1 VSASGGS
8 ADRLAG
14 LRDHAA
20 RKREETVRRV
30 EAAIAAL
37 HEQQRPVT
45 AAAIENRTGIGFTA
59 LKRNAEAYAA
69 FVAHSTRLR
78 ARREQPG
85 RRRSQPLVDAPSL
98 PRPDPLLQRKKAWL
112 VGQLHA
118 ARAAHDLIRAQYHA
132 LLQEH
137 LRWQAEQRGQQQ
149 ERAEQRKES

>member
-1 VSASGGS
+1 MSDIGGS

-20 RKREETVRRV
+20 RKREETVRKV
-30 EAAIAAL
+30 EAAIEAL
-37 HEQQRPVT
+37 REQQRPVT
-45 AAAIENRTGIGFTA
+45 AAAIEDCTGVGFTA

-78 ARREQPG
+78 AGREQSS
-85 RRRSQPLVDAPSL
+85 RRRGRSLVAAPPRS
-98 PRPDPLLQRKKAWL
+98 RPDPLLQRKKAWL
-112 VGQLHA
+112 VAQLHA

-149 ERAEQRKES
+149 ERAEETEES

>member
-1 VSASGGS
+1 MSDIGSS

-20 RKREETVRRV
+20 RKREETVRKV
-30 EAAIAAL
+30 EAAIAVL
-37 HEQQRPVT
+37 REQQRPVT
-45 AAAIENRTGIGFTA
+45 AAAIAERTGIGFTA
-59 LKRNAEAYAA
+59 LKRNADAYAV

-118 ARAAHDLIRAQYHA
+118 AREAHDLIRAQYHA

-137 LRWQAEQRGQQQ
+137 LRWQAEQREQQK
-149 ERAEQRKES
+149 ERAAMHKED

>member
-1 VSASGGS
+1 MTDAGCSTT
-8 ADRLAG
+8 RLVG
-14 LRDHAA
+14 LRAHAA
-20 RKREETVRRV
+20 RKRQETVQRV
-30 EAAIAAL
+30 EAAIEAL
-37 HEQQRPVT
+37 RAQQRPVT
-45 AAAIENRTGIGFTA
+45 AAAIAERTGIGFTA
-59 LKRNAEAYAA
+59 LKRNADAYAA

-118 ARAAHDLIRAQYHA
+118 ARAAHDRIRAQYHA

-137 LRWQAEQRGQQQ
+137 LRWQAEHREQQQ
-149 ERAEQRKES
+149 ERAERRAEG

>member
-1 VSASGGS
+1 
-8 ADRLAG
+8 

-20 RKREETVRRV
+20 RQRQETVRKV
-30 EAAIAAL
+30 EAAIEAL
-37 HEQQRPVT
+37 REQQQPVT
-45 AAAIENRTGIGFTA
+45 AAAIDDRTGIGFTA

-69 FVAHSTRLR
+69 FVEHSAQLR
-78 ARREQPG
+78 ARREQSG
-85 RRRSQPLVDAPSL
+85 RRRVRPLVAAPSMS
-98 PRPDPLLQRKKAWL
+98 RPDPLLQRKKVWL

-149 ERAEQRKES
+149 ERTEKSKES